1 MKKFVVMETIERN
14 IQTPVFFDTY
24 EDAEKEVKSRVEDE
38 LCEGYE
44 QDDNL
49 WWGEIHG
56 WNYDYAIM
64 EVEI

>member
-49 WWGEIHG
+49 WWGEIYG

>member
-1 MKKFVVMETIERN
+1 MKKFVVMETVERN
-14 IQTPVFFDTY
+14 IQTPAFFDTY
-24 EDAEKEVKSRVEDE
+24 EEAEKEVKTRVEDE

>member
-56 WNYDYAIM
+56 YNYDYAIM

>member
-1 MKKFVVMETIERN
+1 MKKFVVMETVERN
-14 IQTPVFFDTY
+14 IQTPAFFDTY
-24 EDAEKEVKSRVEDE
+24 EDAEKEVKTRVEDE

-44 QDDNL
+44 KDDNL

>member
-24 EDAEKEVKSRVEDE
+24 EDAEKEVKNRVENE

-56 WNYDYAIM
+56 CNYDYAIM

>member
-1 MKKFVVMETIERN
+1 MKKFVVMETVERN
-14 IQTPVFFDTY
+14 IQTPAFFNTY

-38 LCEGYE
+38 LCEVYE
-44 QDDNL
+44 QGNNL

-56 WNYDYAIM
+56 CNYDYAIM

>member
-1 MKKFVVMETIERN
+1 MKKFVVMETIEHN
-14 IQTPVFFDTY
+14 IQTPAFFDTY
-24 EDAEKEVKSRVEDE
+24 EDAEKEVKNRVENE